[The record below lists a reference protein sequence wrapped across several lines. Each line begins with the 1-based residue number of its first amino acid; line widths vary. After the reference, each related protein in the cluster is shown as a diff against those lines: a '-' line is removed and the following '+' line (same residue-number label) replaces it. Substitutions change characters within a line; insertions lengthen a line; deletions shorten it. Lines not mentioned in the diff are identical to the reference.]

1 MKLFAYEH
9 PSGPV
14 HEVEVTLGDTVHGGV
29 RLQPPTPRRRVDGG
43 DEAPQDRRPVATTPR
58 ARGRAVSRGFWTE
71 PHRTRP
77 PRRPRRKRAQVL
89 QLKSKIEQAMPYTK
103 VIEAKKQHLS
113 FRGRKLDDDAA
124 TLEAV
129 GVAPD
134 YTLRTQSVT
143 VSDK

>member
-1 MKLFAYEH
+1 MGTRDAAE
-9 PSGPV
+9 PSPGR
-14 HEVEVTLGDTVHGGV
+14 EDAARARSRSL
-29 RLQPPTPRRRVDGG
+29 
-43 DEAPQDRRPVATTPR
+43 APYDPDRR
-58 ARGRAVSRGFWTE
+58 
-71 PHRTRP
+71 RTRP
-77 PRRPRRKRAQVL
+77 PRRPRNKRAQVL

-113 FRGRKLDDDAA
+113 FRGKKLDDDAA
-124 TLEAV
+124 TLETI

>member
-1 MKLFAYEH
+1 M
-9 PSGPV
+9 SS
-14 HEVEVTLGDTVHGGV
+14 T
-29 RLQPPTPRRRVDGG
+29 RRVVPVTASARWRGG
-43 DEAPQDRRPVATTPR
+43 SQIFNSRRD
-58 ARGRAVSRGFWTE
+58 
-71 PHRTRP
+71 P
-77 PRRPRRKRAQVL
+77 PR
-89 QLKSKIEQAMPYTK
+89 PYTK

-124 TLEAV
+124 TLEAI

>member
-1 MKLFAYEH
+1 MTSSARWR
-9 PSGPV
+9 
-14 HEVEVTLGDTVHGGV
+14 GGS
-29 RLQPPTPRRRVDGG
+29 RRST
-43 DEAPQDRRPVATTPR
+43 PQDKL
-58 ARGRAVSRGFWTE
+58 SHS
-71 PHRTRP
+71 PHR
-77 PRRPRRKRAQVL
+77 
-89 QLKSKIEQAMPYTK
+89 PYTK

-113 FRGRKLDDDAA
+113 FRGKKLDDDAQ

>member
-14 HEVEVTLGDTVHGGV
+14 HEVEVTLGDTV
-29 RLQPPTPRRRVDGG
+29 
-43 DEAPQDRRPVATTPR
+43 
-58 ARGRAVSRGFWTE
+58 
-71 PHRTRP
+71 
-77 PRRPRRKRAQVL
+77 L
-89 QLKSKIEQAMPYTK
+89 QLKSKIEQAMSYTK

-113 FRGRKLDDDAA
+113 FRGKKLDDDAA

-134 YTLRTQSVT
+134 FTLRTQSVT

>member
-29 RLQPPTPRRRVDGG
+29 RLQPPTPHRRVDGG
-43 DEAPQDRRPVATTPR
+43 DEAPQDRRPVARSPR
-58 ARGRAVSRGFWTE
+58 ARGRVSRGFWTE

-89 QLKSKIEQAMPYTK
+89 QLKSKIEQAMSYTK

-113 FRGRKLDDDAA
+113 FRGKKLDDDAQ

>member
-1 MKLFAYEH
+1 LPGREDARAR
-9 PSGPV
+9 SR
-14 HEVEVTLGDTVHGGV
+14 
-29 RLQPPTPRRRVDGG
+29 RLSWISDG
-43 DEAPQDRRPVATTPR
+43 AAPR
-58 ARGRAVSRGFWTE
+58 AS
-71 PHRTRP
+71 PSRP
-77 PRRPRRKRAQVL
+77 PQVL

-113 FRGRKLDDDAA
+113 FRGRKLDDDAQ